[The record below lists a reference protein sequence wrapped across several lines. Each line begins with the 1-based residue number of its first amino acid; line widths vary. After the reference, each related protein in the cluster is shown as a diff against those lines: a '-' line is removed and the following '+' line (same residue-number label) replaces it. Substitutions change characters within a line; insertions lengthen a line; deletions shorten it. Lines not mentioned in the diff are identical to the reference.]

1 MNNKT
6 NNKDDTIHLIISGK
20 EYNIPP
26 NSKVFQIVKNLLIQS
41 KINSNENIY
50 ILPDQVDRRGI
61 DVYLNFL
68 MSGNATI
75 TMMEDVLKGVYVA
88 KLFNDNKVVNAL
100 VNEGFKIALTKGN
113 ENISAET
120 KLISFFYSYNDFENF
135 QNIIDYCL
143 DNLYVKIINC
153 NHINELTD
161 EIKHLPCC
169 VLERV
174 IHKCFKYCV
183 INNISYEEK
192 DELIRFLLVNLAYCY
207 GIVYENGIFNLL
219 QKENEMSIQ
228 KFNKLIEE
236 MNVPNIEW
244 NIKNISLKED
254 FYEIS
259 DIFIIDNIKV
269 KLHCYYNHVE
279 DELSIALEIIETLT
293 NNDNIPISI
302 LTKTFVYKINS
313 EPKTNLN
320 CIYFSSKSKSLI
332 LKQKQFS
339 HLIKSNPEL
348 FPQNKPLSFTVDIYY
363 SINYSYSSILYY
375 ICLNFEMF
383 FNNKLISSLSKNAL
397 SALLK
402 NELCHKG
409 KEDKVLLSIITWLHN
424 KSKTINDDIVKCQL
438 SFVQGDQVSLDC
450 ILNIVYYYGEYIKL
464 YSNSLGDYIKNLFHR
479 KMKDAYCFISN
490 KEKEKFSWEFL
501 NKLGAFSLKR
511 ENNENKIISTSPCI
525 NYQNN
530 LSITNTSLV
539 TFPTTNNNNI
549 SSTNNTSYL
558 NSRNNAITNGNLNKN
573 ENKKKNSK
581 NEYIDTNVN
590 LSPFRKLLLTSCNN
604 IQTISNISAISLK
617 KNKSQNFDT
626 EQSNF
631 CNTNSNC
638 QINKKLECSK
648 LKIQIEK
655 AKKKIY
661 ENKISKRYT
670 KSEIYPKDPKIAS
683 KTKKIFSN
691 IKNREIPTSFS
702 SKSILYKKK

>member
-6 NNKDDTIHLIISGK
+6 NNKDDTLHLIISGK

-26 NSKVFQIVKNLLIQS
+26 NSKVFQIVKNILIQS
-41 KINSNENIY
+41 KINTKENIY
-50 ILPDQVDRRGI
+50 ILPDQVDRRGF

-68 MSGNATI
+68 MSGNSTI
-75 TMMEDVLKGVYVA
+75 STMDDVLKGVYVA
-88 KLFNDNKVVNAL
+88 KIFNDGKVINGL
-100 VNEGFKIALTKGN
+100 VNEGFKIALTKGS

-120 KLISFFYSYNDFENF
+120 KLISFFYSYNDFEDF

-143 DNLYVKIINC
+143 DNLYVKVISC
-153 NHINELTD
+153 SHINEFAE

-169 VLERV
+169 VLEKV

-192 DELIRFLLVNLAYCY
+192 DELIRFLLANLAYCY

-279 DELSIALEIIETLT
+279 DELSIALEIIETLS

-302 LTKTFVYKINS
+302 LTKTFIYKINS

-320 CIYFSSKSKSLI
+320 CIYFSSKTKSLI

-339 HLIKSNPEL
+339 SFINSNPNI

-363 SINYSYSSILYY
+363 SLNYSYSSILYY
-375 ICLNFEMF
+375 ICINFDMF
-383 FNNKLISSLSKNAL
+383 YNNKLISSLSKNAL

-409 KEDKVLLSIITWLHN
+409 KEDKVLLSVITWLNN
-424 KSKTINDDIVKCQL
+424 KSKNINNDIIKCQL
-438 SFVQGDQVSLDC
+438 SFVQGDRVSLDC

-490 KEKEKFSWEFL
+490 KEKEKFSWDFL
-501 NKLGAFSLKR
+501 NKLGAFSIKR

-558 NSRNNAITNGNLNKN
+558 NSRNNAITNGNLSNKN

-581 NEYIDTNVN
+581 NEYVETNVP
-590 LSPFRKLLLTSCNN
+590 PFRKLLLTSSNN
-604 IQTISNISAISLK
+604 IQTISNISAISHK

-631 CNTNSNC
+631 CGTNSNFLPS
-638 QINKKLECSK
+638 KKLECSK

-661 ENKISKRYT
+661 ENKISKRYI
-670 KSEIYPKDPKIAS
+670 KSEMYQKDPK
-683 KTKKIFSN
+683 KTSQAKKIISS

-702 SKSILYKKK
+702 SKSILHQKK